1 MYANT
6 RRVMCLNI
14 HAEEVGKALPTTSRQ
29 TTSNDTY
36 TTFIFDVNVPIYT
49 HKVFRLAK
57 PLLVVAKSTLVHKHY
72 WFNNTDS
79 LHISKPKVSIV
90 IFPLDN
96 FWLKQLEIYN
106 VSRLLKMTG

>member
-14 HAEEVGKALPTTSRQ
+14 HAEEVGKALPTETRQ
-29 TTSNDTY
+29 TASNDTY
-36 TTFIFDVNVPIYT
+36 TTFIFDVAIPIYT

-57 PLLVVAKSTLVHKHY
+57 PLLIVDKSTLIHKHY
-72 WFNNTDS
+72 WFHNTDV

>member
-6 RRVMCLNI
+6 RRIMCLNI
-14 HAEEVGKALPTTSRQ
+14 HAELASNRLPKARIETITK
-29 TTSNDTY
+29 DTF
-36 TTFIFDVNVPIYT
+36 TTFVFDKNIAIYAHNIFKLKI
-49 HKVFRLAK
+49 
-57 PLLVVAKSTLVHKHY
+57 PLIIADGSTIVHKHY
-72 WFNNTDS
+72 WFNSTDA